1 MDRTELLRRLFLES
15 NLLPRTVETIER
27 GTRIVL
33 ADSSFLDIMDSGVVL
48 IYVSRKISCDQV
60 MEYRER
66 IRDSLMQLGAMK
78 AMAGIEILSDSC
90 HLAILRKVDFKLNLE
105 EADEIKLRKLWREY
119 VRTIKIISILTQRT
133 SLKSRF

>member
-1 MDRTELLRRLFLES
+1 LDRTELLRRLFLES

-66 IRDSLMQLGAMK
+66 IRDSLMQLGATWCNE
-78 AMAGIEILSDSC
+78 GDGG
-90 HLAILRKVDFKLNLE
+90 HRNFK
-105 EADEIKLRKLWREY
+105 
-119 VRTIKIISILTQRT
+119 
-133 SLKSRF
+133 

>member
-1 MDRTELLRRLFLES
+1 M
-15 NLLPRTVETIER
+15 ETIER

-60 MEYRER
+60 MEYRDR